1 MFFYR
6 IPAPNEAMV
15 VSGSKRGSD
24 GGQFRVVTG
33 RGAFVL
39 PWAQK
44 ARWLSL
50 DLREALLSESCVTK
64 LRIPLTVEAVAVF
77 KVGDDNSS
85 ITNAARR
92 FLDQQDGMERLT
104 AQVLAG
110 HLRSIVGS
118 LTVEEIIGDRNRVAQ
133 EVKGASADEMEKLG
147 LVVDAFQIQEIKDD
161 TGYIKNLAAPHA
173 AAVARDARIAAAQ
186 ADQAATEKEQEANAL
201 KAGFVR
207 EAEIKQAGYRAEIEQ
222 AQAAADQAGPLARA
236 RATQEVT
243 KEQTRLSALEAEK
256 RQKEL
261 VVEVEKPADAEAYRT
276 IRLAEADRDA
286 MKARAAALAGGN
298 QGMIAANKMV
308 EQLPALVE
316 AASKGLSGANIVLV
330 NGAEGITDLIANLA
344 TQGYAIYDAVK
355 GGLPA
360 MPARPGD
367 DPRASSSK
375 ANGVASPE
383 ELQSAPLADFAGL
396 VTGGETAPSGTVEL
410 P

>member
-15 VSGSKRGSD
+15 VSGSKRGGD
-24 GGQFRVVTG
+24 GGQFHIVTG
-33 RGAFVL
+33 QGAFVF
-39 PWAQK
+39 PWTHT

-50 DLREALLSESCVTK
+50 DLREALLSETCVTK

-77 KVGDDNSS
+77 KVGDDNAS

-92 FLDQQDGMERLT
+92 FLDQQKGMERLT

-110 HLRSIVGS
+110 HLRSIVGG

-133 EVKGASADEMEKLG
+133 EVKAASADEMEKLG

-161 TGYIKNLAAPHA
+161 TGYIENLAAPHA

-186 ADQAATEKEQEANAL
+186 ADQAATEKEQEANAA

-222 AQAAADQAGPLARA
+222 AQASASQAGPLAEA
-236 RATQEVT
+236 KATQEVT
-243 KEQTRLSALEAEK
+243 KEQTRLAALQPEK
-256 RQKEL
+256 REKDL
-261 VVEVEKPADAEAYRT
+261 IAEVEKPADAEAYRT
-276 IRLAEADRDA
+276 VRLAEADRDA
-286 MKARAAALAGGN
+286 IKARAEALAGGN
-298 QGMIAANKMV
+298 QGLIASNRMV

-316 AASKGLSGANIVLV
+316 AAAKGLSGANVVLV
-330 NGAEGITDLIANLA
+330 NGTEGVTDLLTSLV
-344 TQGYAIYDAVK
+344 TQGYSIYEAVK
-355 GGLPA
+355 GGIPQI
-360 MPARPGD
+360 
-367 DPRASSSK
+367 SSRTH
-375 ANGVASPE
+375 E
-383 ELQSAPLADFAGL
+383 APLRNGTTPPRGQDAI
-396 VTGGETAPSGTVEL
+396 GEQVE